1 MSIATFPDDFGAA
14 SACGQPSAP
23 PAISAIDS
31 HRQQQQQQQQQQM
44 MLGAGMV
51 TGSGAISELA
61 GLQNE
66 LEGIQAGI
74 HQVCSSFGLSSL

>member
-1 MSIATFPDDFGAA
+1 MPPMSIATFPDDFGAA
-14 SACGQPSAP
+14 SACAQPSAP

-31 HRQQQQQQQQQQM
+31 HRQQQQQQQM